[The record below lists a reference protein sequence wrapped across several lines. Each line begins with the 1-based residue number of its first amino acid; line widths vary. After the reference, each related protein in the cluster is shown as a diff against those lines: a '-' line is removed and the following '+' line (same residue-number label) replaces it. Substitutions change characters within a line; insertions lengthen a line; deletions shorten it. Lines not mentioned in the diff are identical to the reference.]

1 MSRTVAVSK
10 RPVWIALAVALVVHI
25 GLISLQG
32 RRRIDTSFVRV
43 WILDSLAP
51 MEKLVDRT
59 SYGISYVWARYIA
72 LIGTHDENQR
82 LKRENDELRM
92 QIAKEHEDVLEAQRV
107 RALAGLKDA
116 GIGTSVIARIIGSFT
131 ARNQTV
137 LIDKG
142 AAAGVKPDS
151 AVITPAGIVGRVI
164 HSSNFY
170 SIVQLI
176 TDSQSAVGVMLQSS
190 RQIGIVK
197 GTGGRDLDLDLI
209 EDDNLLKVGD
219 TFLTSGQDLIY
230 PKGLAVGVITSIG
243 DRRGQQI
250 KTVTIRPT
258 SDLGRLEE
266 VLCITDHREN
276 VDVIDPTQ
284 GPNPR
289 R

>member
-10 RPVWIALAVALVVHI
+10 KPVWIALAIALVVHT

-51 MEKLVDRT
+51 MEKLVNRT
-59 SYGISYVWARYIA
+59 GYGVSYVWGRYIA

-92 QIAKEHEDVLEAQRV
+92 QIAKDHEDVMEAQRV

-116 GIGTSVIARIIGSFT
+116 GIGTSVVARVIGSFT

-142 AAAGVKPDS
+142 AANGVKPDS

-164 HSSNFY
+164 
-170 SIVQLI
+170 
-176 TDSQSAVGVMLQSS
+176 
-190 RQIGIVK
+190 
-197 GTGGRDLDLDLI
+197 
-209 EDDNLLKVGD
+209 
-219 TFLTSGQDLIY
+219 
-230 PKGLAVGVITSIG
+230 
-243 DRRGQQI
+243 
-250 KTVTIRPT
+250 
-258 SDLGRLEE
+258 
-266 VLCITDHREN
+266 
-276 VDVIDPTQ
+276 
-284 GPNPR
+284 
-289 R
+289 